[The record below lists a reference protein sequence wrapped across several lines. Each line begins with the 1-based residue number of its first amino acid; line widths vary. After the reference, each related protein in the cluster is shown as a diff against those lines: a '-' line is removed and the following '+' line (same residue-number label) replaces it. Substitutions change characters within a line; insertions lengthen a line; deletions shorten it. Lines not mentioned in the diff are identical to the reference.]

1 MLAGISA
8 GISRRLLAVAVCC
21 VAGCRAT
28 PSESPIT
35 STRTTTLRAT
45 TRAGRWETFR
55 VAEGKDLRAIL
66 ITSPN
71 PAGHYPTCV
80 VQVYNASEE
89 DVVVSYEPGSVV
101 VHCGPY
107 ELHGPPATFVSR
119 REVLR
124 PNQPIEFS
132 LPAAGW
138 SRSPTNEPRELLIP
152 TELPAGTYPVWATF
166 RAGSQDG
173 QTIETAHYTFT
184 VP

>member
-1 MLAGISA
+1 MAGISV
-8 GISRRLLAVAVCC
+8 GISRWLLAIAVCC
-21 VAGCRAT
+21 VAGCRGT
-28 PSESPIT
+28 PREPAVA
-35 STRTTTLRAT
+35 STRPATLPAT
-45 TRAGRWETFR
+45 TQGGRWETFR
-55 VAEGKDLRAIL
+55 VGEGTDLRAIL

-107 ELHGPPATFVSR
+107 ELRGPPATFVSR

-124 PNQPIEFS
+124 PNQPIEFN
-132 LPAAGW
+132 LPGAGW
-138 SRSPTNEPRELLIP
+138 SRSPTTEPRELLIP

-166 RAGSQDG
+166 RVGSEGG